1 MVPHP
6 KRGWLLYIGNHEANW
21 LCILNANAPG
31 EECNVECVTLQAPP
45 PKTGSLEWASGL
57 VAGGVGSLP
66 SQPTILATV
75 ERDISTSKAAHAG
88 RSAMRCT

>member
-45 PKTGSLEWASGL
+45 KTGSLEWASGWR
-57 VAGGVGSLP
+57 GGEPPFTAHYIGNGGDEYLNLGYGDAFDLP
-66 SQPTILATV
+66 L
-75 ERDISTSKAAHAG
+75 
-88 RSAMRCT
+88 